1 MDPNKM
7 DSNPLTMDQK
17 NFLKIDPTRTLFKL
31 RLSILSPKCSRG
43 AKKWARAW

>member
-7 DSNPLTMDQK
+7 DSNPLKMDQT
-17 NFLKIDPTRTLFKL
+17 NFLKIDPTKTLFRL
-31 RLSILSPKCSRG
+31 RLSIPSSKYSRG